1 MPAPRNWQLKR
12 ALTVTPSIPGS
23 GAQGRA
29 YAKRSR
35 SVHMSMNEFEEQSHK
50 REKDSDTLLT
60 HGQVFPQDF
69 SEEDIA
75 FAQELNSFFAL
86 EEEKVPPYFAQTL
99 LEPENPRFQVAGYG
113 FEEKTRA
120 RVFRRLNLRRR
131 LFNHRCS
138 SRGVIPVLPLRHS
151 CLLVVPP
158 SLLSLLFP
166 LPFPPHSSL

>member
-12 ALTVTPSIPGS
+12 ASPVTLSIPGS
-23 GAQGRA
+23 GAHGRA

-99 LEPENPRFQVAGYG
+99 LHPQ
-113 FEEKTRA
+113 
-120 RVFRRLNLRRR
+120 
-131 LFNHRCS
+131 H
-138 SRGVIPVLPLRHS
+138 
-151 CLLVVPP
+151 
-158 SLLSLLFP
+158 
-166 LPFPPHSSL
+166 PHSHVAPHTF